1 MKSDTSPLQAAAP
14 NVPYGQTGA
23 QRGRPSVATRFG
35 QTVDVRNRGSL
46 RIVRLTGNQL
56 PAIEAPA
63 VVRVW
68 TGEQCRELSAHAA
81 RALAAQL
88 LEAASHADLQNTH

>member
-1 MKSDTSPLQAAAP
+1 MKSDTSSPQTAVSTA
-14 NVPYGQTGA
+14 PYGQTGA
-23 QRGRPSVATRFG
+23 ERGRSSVATRFG

-46 RIVRLTGNQL
+46 RFVRLTDSQL

-68 TGEQCRELSAHAA
+68 TGEQCRELSAHPA

-88 LEAASHADLQNTH
+88 LEAASHADLQNML

>member
-1 MKSDTSPLQAAAP
+1 MKSDTSPLQSVLPSAP
-14 NVPYGQTGA
+14 YSQSGTARSRGA
-23 QRGRPSVATRFG
+23 VTTRFG

-46 RIVRLTGNQL
+46 RIVRLTGGQT
-56 PAIEAPA
+56 PASEEPA

-68 TGEQCRELSAHAA
+68 NGEQCRELSPHAA

-88 LEAASHADLQNTH
+88 LEAASHADQQNMH

>member
-1 MKSDTSPLQAAAP
+1 MKSDISPLQTVVPGAP
-14 NVPYGQTGA
+14 FSQPGA
-23 QRGRPSVATRFG
+23 ERSRASVTTRFG

-46 RIVRLTGNQL
+46 RIVRLTGSQL
-56 PAIEAPA
+56 PVSEEPA

-68 TGEQCRELSAHAA
+68 NGEQCRELSSHAA

-88 LEAASHADLQNTH
+88 LEAASHADLQNMH